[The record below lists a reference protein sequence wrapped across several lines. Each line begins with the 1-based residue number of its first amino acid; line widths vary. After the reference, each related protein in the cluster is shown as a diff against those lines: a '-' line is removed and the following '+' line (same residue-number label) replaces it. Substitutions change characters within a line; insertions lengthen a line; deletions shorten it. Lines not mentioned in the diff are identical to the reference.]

1 MSKKLLVLAFLVAW
15 SGMLHAQVPLFPLI
29 GKVLSKADRK
39 PLPGALVTLGENKKI
54 GITDESGSF
63 TIEAAEGTYLLRI
76 SYMGMTP
83 LQMEISLPAK
93 GDMLVELE
101 LDTKTLQEVTVMSTG
116 YQDLPAE
123 RVTGSFVAIDKE
135 LINRRVSTNLMD
147 RLEDITPGLI
157 FNRGPQ
163 TGRNQISIRGRSTL
177 FANTEPLIVV
187 DNFPYDGPLE
197 SINPNDIEQI
207 TVLKD
212 AAAASIWGARAGN
225 GVIVITTKSGSR
237 AAAPQVSFNSN
248 VNIFEE
254 QDLFYVPQM
263 NMGDFIDIQSQL
275 FRSNF
280 YRSQELNP
288 SKAALP
294 QVVETLIAKRDG
306 RITASQADTQLEYFK
321 NQDLRTDLGQYYY
334 RPRVN
339 QQYSLAVSGGGSS
352 NTYQFSMGYDKNL
365 QSVYGNEDDRWTI
378 QAKNSW
384 SFIKNKLQWSVG
396 AYLSK
401 SQSTTGTSVPQNNP
415 YSRLVNESGNP
426 IPIFTNLSSR
436 YIQSVQDAGLL
447 DWYNIPLNEIGMQDY
462 RNDRLD
468 GRFQTG
474 LNYKIIDGLSADVS
488 YQYWTNRGRNRELN
502 PQATY
507 YTRDLINKFT
517 QFDDQGILR
526 RPIPVGGILDLNESF
541 SYSHTLRGM
550 LTYRKSWKNNHQLTA
565 IAGTEV
571 RDLRSES
578 NGTRYYGYN
587 DQLGSSAVVDH
598 VTRYP
603 FFNNQ
608 SSNSTIEAG
617 NSHTGLTDRFLSFYG
632 NAGYTYKNKMD
643 ATFSIRKDQSN
654 FFGIN
659 ANDKGVPLWSVGLGW
674 TISEENFASFL
685 NGAFLKWRAS
695 YGYSGNLD
703 KSLSGRLT
711 ASYFAQPSS
720 RFVPNMPAANVT
732 NPPNPNLRWE
742 KVAIWNTGFDFES
755 ASGRYSGSLEVYSKR
770 GMDLIGDF
778 EVAPSTGFFQITGNF
793 AETQTRGIDLVIG
806 SDWLKGGLKWKSDFF
821 YSKVN
826 DRITK
831 VDVTQTA
838 GGLLNSFYNA
848 LPIPVEGRP
857 MFSVYSYH
865 WAGLNPDNGNP
876 MGLIDGEPSENYI
889 PIISTA
895 TPESLLFHGSARPT
909 DFGALRN
916 TFAWKGFNLSVNI
929 SYRLGYYYRKRSI
942 DYFSLLRGQIGH
954 GDYENRW
961 LQPGDDQFTQIP
973 SLPTTANFTRNLF
986 YTNSAVLV
994 ERGDHI
1000 RLQDIRLGYT
1010 MDKNNSPWFPFGRA
1024 ELYGYA
1030 NNLGILWK
1038 ASSDKLDPDFQTS
1051 VPLKSIAL
1059 GLRIDF

>member
-237 AAAPQVSFNSN
+237 AAVPQVSFNSN

>member
-15 SGMLHAQVPLFPLI
+15 SGILHAQVPIFALS
-29 GKVLSKADRK
+29 GKVLSKEDQK

-76 SYMGMTP
+76 SYMGMTSF
-83 LQMEISLPAK
+83 QMEISLPAE
-93 GDMLVELE
+93 GELLLELE
-101 LDTKTLQEVTVMSTG
+101 PDTKTLQEVTVMSTG

-123 RVTGSFVAIDKE
+123 RVTGSFVAIDRE

-147 RLEDITPGLI
+147 RLEDVTPGLI

-163 TGRNQISIRGRSTL
+163 TGKNQISIRGRSTL

-207 TVLKD
+207 TILKD

-225 GVIVITTKSGSR
+225 GVIVITTKSGSITSS
-237 AAAPQVSFNSN
+237 PQVSFNSN

-263 NMGDFIDIQSQL
+263 NMGDFVDIQSRL
-275 FRSNF
+275 FQSNF

-306 RITASQADTQLEYFK
+306 RITASQADAQLEYYK

-339 QQYSLAVSGGGSS
+339 QQYSLAVSGGGTS
-352 NTYQFSMGYDKNL
+352 NTYQFSLGYDKNL

-384 SFIKNKLQWSVG
+384 SFLKNKLQWSVG
-396 AYLSK
+396 AYLAK
-401 SQSTTGTSVPQNNP
+401 SQSTTGTGVPQNNP
-415 YSRLVNESGNP
+415 YSRLVDESGNP
-426 IPIFTNLSSR
+426 VPIFTNLSSR
-436 YIQSVQDAGLL
+436 YLQTVQNAGLL
-447 DWYNIPLNEIGMQDY
+447 DWFNITLNEIGMLDY

-507 YTRDLINKFT
+507 FTRDLINKFT
-517 QFDDQGILR
+517 QIDDQGILR
-526 RPIPVGGILDLNESF
+526 RPIPVGDILDLNESF

-550 LTYRKSWKNNHQLTA
+550 LTYRKSWKNTHQLTA

-578 NGTRYYGYN
+578 NGIRYYGYN
-587 DQLGSSAVVDH
+587 DLLGTSAVVDQLS
-598 VTRYP
+598 RYP
-603 FFNNQ
+603 YYHNQ
-608 SSNSTIEAG
+608 SLNSTIDAG

-632 NAGYTYKNKMD
+632 NGGYTFKNKLD

-654 FFGIN
+654 FFGVT
-659 ANDKGVPLWSVGLGW
+659 ANRRGVPLWSAGLGW

-685 NGAFLKWRAS
+685 NGAFLKWKAS

-711 ASYFAQPSS
+711 ASYYSQPSN
-720 RFVPNMPAANVT
+720 RFVPNIPAAHVA
-732 NPPNPNLRWE
+732 NPPNPDLSWE
-742 KVAIWNTGFDFES
+742 KVAIWNSGFDFES
-755 ASGRYSGSLEVYSKR
+755 ASGRYKVSLEVYSKK
-770 GMDLIGDF
+770 GSDLIGDF
-778 EVAPSTGFFQITGNF
+778 EVAPSTGFYQITGNY
-793 AETQTRGIDLVIG
+793 AETQTTGIDLVLG
-806 SDWLKGGLKWKSDFF
+806 ADWLKGGLKWKSDFF

-848 LPIPVEGRP
+848 SPIPVEGRP

-916 TFAWKGFNLSVNI
+916 TFAWKEFNLSVNI

-942 DYFSLLRGQIGH
+942 DYFSLLRGQIGQ
-954 GDYENRW
+954 GDYDNRW
-961 LQPGDDQFTQIP
+961 LQPGDEQFTQIP
-973 SLPTTANFTRNLF
+973 SLPTTANYTRNLF

-1010 MDKNNSPWFPFGRA
+1010 MDKNSSPWLPFGRA
-1024 ELYGYA
+1024 EFYGYA

-1051 VPLKSIAL
+1051 APLKSIAL